1 MAGTKPVWCWTL
13 SELLSGGF
21 SGGESQGRPGP
32 CLLGQRERERTSI
45 FPSKGVRGQ
54 GLLKDGGVLE
64 ILLAAQLAEGAPL
77 GFPSLFP

>member
-1 MAGTKPVWCWTL
+1 MGVSVEGRAKAA
-13 SELLSGGF
+13 
-21 SGGESQGRPGP
+21 QGHA
-32 CLLGQRERERTSI
+32 CLGRGKERGHPI

-54 GLLKDGGVLE
+54 GLKDGGVLE